1 MQQNIVDKI
10 KSDPKY
16 HELVSQ
22 RSFLAWVLSILVC
35 IIYFGFILL
44 IAYFPSF
51 LGAPLGEGSL
61 TTVGIPIG
69 VLVIVSSFLLTGIYV
84 WRANSKFD
92 QLTKEIKEGVK

>member
-10 KSDPKY
+10 KNNPKY

-44 IAYFPSF
+44 IAYFPTF
-51 LGAPLGEGSL
+51 LGSPIKEGNI

-69 VLVIVSSFLLTGIYV
+69 VFVIVSSFLLTGIYV

-92 QLTKEIKEGVK
+92 QLTKDIKDGVK